1 MNSPAI
7 HCLFDRLADPSTLK
21 PHPKNPNRH
30 SAAQVAAIAAV
41 IQGNGW
47 RAPITVSAR
56 SGLIVRGH
64 GRLEA
69 ALLMGVPEVPV
80 DEQEYGSEAEELA
93 DMVADNHL
101 SELAEADKG
110 QLLAVLKELQAV
122 GHDIGLAGFSEE
134 DFAALTSVEDA
145 VEDLPQV
152 PAMEIQAFEHYDYL
166 VFMFRDIRD
175 WLRVIQLVGVTKVNY
190 SISRKTAKIGIGRV
204 IDGKRLLGRLE
215 NPDGHHVEGQGGAN
229 DNPQSGPARDAGRPG
244 RPGRRVRRGI
254 PAGTGDNP
262 AG

>member
-1 MNSPAI
+1 MNLPAI

-69 ALLMGVPEVPV
+69 ALLMGVTEVPI
-80 DEQEYGSEAEELA
+80 DEQEYATEADELA
-93 DMVADNHL
+93 DMIAYNHL

-110 QLLAVLKELQAV
+110 QLVAVLKELQSV
-122 GHDIGLAGFSEE
+122 GHDIGLAGFSDAE
-134 DFAALTSVEDA
+134 FAALTDVEEA
-145 VEDLPQV
+145 VAELPQV
-152 PAMEIQAFEHYDYL
+152 PAMELQAFEHYDYL

-175 WLRVIQLVGVTKVNY
+175 WLRVIQLLGVGRVNY

-204 IDGKRLLGRLE
+204 IDGKRLLGRFE
-215 NPDGHHVEGQGGAN
+215 DPAGDHVAGQGGA
-229 DNPQSGPARDAGRPG
+229 DDHPQLGPAGDAGRAG
-244 RPGRRVRRGI
+244 RPGRRVRRGVSS
-254 PAGTGDNP
+254 GTGDDP

>member
-1 MNSPAI
+1 MNLPAI

-47 RAPITVSAR
+47 RAPITVSSR

-69 ALLMGVPEVPV
+69 ALLMGLTEVPV
-80 DEQEYGSEAEELA
+80 DEQDYATEADELA

-110 QLLAVLKELQAV
+110 QLVAVLKELQAV
-122 GHDIGLAGFSEE
+122 GHDIGLAGFSEDE
-134 DFAALTSVEDA
+134 FAALTSVEEA

-152 PAMEIQAFEHYDYL
+152 PAMEIQAFEHHDYL

-175 WLRVIQLVGVTKVNY
+175 WLRVIQLMGVAKVNY

-215 NPDGHHVEGQGGAN
+215 NPAGDHVPGPGGPHDDAQ
-229 DNPQSGPARDAGRPG
+229 PRPAGDAGRPG
-244 RPGRRVRRGI
+244 RPGRRVRRGV
-254 PAGTGDNP
+254 PNGTGDDP
-262 AG
+262 AR